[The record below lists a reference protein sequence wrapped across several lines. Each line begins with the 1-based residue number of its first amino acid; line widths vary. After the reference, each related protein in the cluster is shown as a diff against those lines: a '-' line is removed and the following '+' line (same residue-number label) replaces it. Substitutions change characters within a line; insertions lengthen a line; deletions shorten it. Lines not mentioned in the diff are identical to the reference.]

1 MTLASS
7 VLLAAV
13 TVGTWN
19 GEWFPSGR
27 AEHRAAPEIEA
38 ATISAAGRLLRES
51 LAKAD
56 PAGTN
61 DVILCLNEMRG
72 PKAARSLCEAI
83 GRKDLRIVSISGYRR
98 RDRFDMQQDA
108 IATTLPV
115 AEASWSKWKNAKAD
129 TPPRGYA
136 HALVVVNPATTAAVY
151 AVHLKSN
158 YGQTTDELV
167 ERNRKKRSLAVTQL
181 IEQEKKFRGKS
192 ARPVVIAGDFNA
204 DRWGKAF
211 SQETIFADLDAA
223 GYTDVL
229 SLLPPD
235 GRATHRS
242 GGRWG
247 NSTLDYIMLKGPV
260 PLQSP
265 VILPADGISD
275 HNPVF
280 VNIDFPE
287 PQPKRPA
294 RKTSAKGD

>member
-1 MTLASS
+1 MTCAAT

-27 AEHRAAPEIEA
+27 AEHRAAPAIEA
-38 ATISAAGRLLRES
+38 ATIAAAGRMIREG
-51 LAKAD
+51 LARAD

-72 PKAARSLCEAI
+72 PKAAQQLCEAVGVPNLCLAVI
-83 GRKDLRIVSISGYRR
+83 TGYRR

-136 HALVVVNPATTAAVY
+136 RALVALTPAVTAAVY

-158 YGQTTDELV
+158 YGQTTQELV
-167 ERNRKKRSLAVTQL
+167 VRNRLKRSLAVGQIL
-181 IEQEKKFRGKS
+181 DIEKSVRGKR
-192 ARPVVIAGDFNA
+192 ARPVIVAGDFNA
-204 DRWGKAF
+204 DRWGRSF
-211 SQETIFADLDAA
+211 TEETIFDSFRDGGFSNPLE
-223 GYTDVL
+223 
-229 SLLPPD
+229 LLPPD
-235 GRATHRS
+235 RRATHRS
-242 GGRWG
+242 RGRWG
-247 NSTLDYIMLKGPV
+247 NSALDYIMLRGLGADGP
-260 PLQSP
+260 P
-265 VILPADGISD
+265 VIVSAEGISD

-280 VNIDFPE
+280 VVIP
-287 PQPKRPA
+287 
-294 RKTSAKGD
+294 